1 MNSAWTEYGLMR
13 KPAQEDE
20 LVNKQ
25 IEESDSE
32 DADKKSRQKKGKNQK
47 LWWWAHYRGTIT
59 TIQAYVGTE

>member
-32 DADKKSRQKKGKNQK
+32 DADKKSRQKKWQK
-47 LWWWAHYRGTIT
+47 PKTMV
-59 TIQAYVGTE
+59 VGTLQRYYYYDPSLCWD